1 MKMTKSAFLIGL
13 FLCCHTPIS
22 AQINTPKLSP
32 HCVITQEL
40 GFNEITVD
48 YCRPS
53 VRNRVIFGDLVPYGS
68 IWRTGANA
76 STKLK
81 IKEEVSFD
89 GHEVPAGDYA
99 LYTIP
104 GKDEWTIIIHTVTS
118 YWGVGKE
125 YKESDDLLRFKVKPI
140 TLGKK
145 IETMTI
151 EFSDFSDNNCML
163 EIKWENT
170 LVKFKIESF
179 SDKKVMSEIDEK
191 MKGVSQATYYQSA
204 VYYLENGKDLKLAL
218 TWIDKALENNE
229 KFWILNHKAQILNK
243 LGRYKEALAVA
254 EHSLSLAKIA
264 ENEEYIKMNEKLIV
278 ELKAQIK

>member
-1 MKMTKSAFLIGL
+1 MKNTFFISLLVFCQLSG
-13 FLCCHTPIS
+13 S

-32 HCVITQEL
+32 HCIITQEL

-53 VRNRVIFGDLVPYGS
+53 IRNRTIFGELVPYGM

-76 STKLK
+76 STKIK
-81 IKEEVSFD
+81 IKEDVSFD
-89 GHEVPAGDYA
+89 GHDVPAGEYT

-104 GKDEWTIIIHTVTS
+104 DKDEWTIIIHTITG
-118 YWGVGKE
+118 YWGVGKD
-125 YKESDDLLRFKVKPI
+125 YKESDDLLRFKVKPMV
-140 TLGKK
+140 LNKK

-151 EFSDFSDNNCML
+151 EFSDFYDNNCML

-170 LVKFKIESF
+170 LVKFKIETF

>member
-243 LGRYKEALAVA
+243 LGRYKEALSVA